1 MTMKRTSSKTPTSSE
16 TPPCI
21 YTHHKDGRLAKKK
34 DGAVKGNERRKTGM
48 VGGAVKKDRDVERE
62 RKEARRASATS
73 LEHLLY
79 HL

>member
-1 MTMKRTSSKTPTSSE
+1 M
-16 TPPCI
+16 
-21 YTHHKDGRLAKKK
+21 
-34 DGAVKGNERRKTGM
+34 KGNERRKTGM

-62 RKEARRASATS
+62 RKEARHTSATS